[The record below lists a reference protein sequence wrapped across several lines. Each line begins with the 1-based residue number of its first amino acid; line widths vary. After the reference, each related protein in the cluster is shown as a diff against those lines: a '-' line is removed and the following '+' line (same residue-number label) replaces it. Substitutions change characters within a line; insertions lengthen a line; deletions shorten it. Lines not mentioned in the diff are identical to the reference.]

1 MTQVFSQIATILSDL
16 IVFDRLSLDQFLN
29 KIIKLINKII
39 DVDSCFIYLY
49 QSKKLTLF
57 ASKKS
62 HKNLLGKITLKEGEG
77 ITGWVAEHKKTVAIK
92 EKAYLD
98 PRFKFVEELPE
109 DRYEAFLSVPIIDK
123 QGLVGVINL
132 QNKKP
137 KVFSKKEKQMIEI
150 FASIIAS
157 GLRKVILQEK
167 LGLLEEKLEERKIVE
182 KAKGILMKKE
192 NLTEEEAYKK
202 IQKEAMKKRK
212 KLKRDRRGGDFTLGV
227 KNPTFI

>member
-1 MTQVFSQIATILSDL
+1 M
-16 IVFDRLSLDQFLN
+16 
-29 KIIKLINKII
+29 
-39 DVDSCFIYLY
+39 
-49 QSKKLTLF
+49 
-57 ASKKS
+57 
-62 HKNLLGKITLKEGEG
+62 
-77 ITGWVAEHKKTVAIK
+77 AEHKKTVAIK

-98 PRFKFVEELPE
+98 PRFKFFKELPE

-137 KVFSKKEKQMIEI
+137 KIFSKKEKQMIEI

-157 GLRKVILQEK
+157 GLRKVILQER
-167 LGLLEEKLEERKIVE
+167 LGFLEEKLEERKIVE

-212 KLKRDRRGGDFTLGV
+212 RLKEIAEAVILLWG
-227 KNPTFI
+227 

>member
-1 MTQVFSQIATILSDL
+1 MTQVFSKIATILSDL

-98 PRFKFVEELPE
+98 PRFKFFKELPE

-167 LGLLEEKLEERKIVE
+167 LGFLEEKLEERKIVE

-202 IQKEAMKKRK
+202 MQKEAMKKRK
-212 KLKRDRRGGDFTLGV
+212 KLKEIAEAVILLWG
-227 KNPTFI
+227 

>member
-1 MTQVFSQIATILSDL
+1 MNQVFFKIATILSDL
-16 IVFDRLSLDQFLN
+16 IVFDRLSLDQFLD

-49 QSKKLTLF
+49 QNKKLTLF
-57 ASKKS
+57 ASKKP
-62 HKNLLGKITLKEGEG
+62 HQNLLGKITLKEGEG

-98 PRFKFVEELPE
+98 PRFKFFKELPE

-137 KVFSKKEKQMIEI
+137 KVFSKKEKQMVEI
-150 FASIIAS
+150 FASVIAS

-167 LGLLEEKLEERKIVE
+167 LGFLEEKLEERKIVE

-192 NLTEEEAYKK
+192 NLTEEEAYQKM
-202 IQKEAMKKRK
+202 QKEAMKKRK
-212 KLKRDRRGGDFTLGV
+212 RLKEIAEAVILLWG
-227 KNPTFI
+227 

>member
-49 QSKKLTLF
+49 QNKKLTLF
-57 ASKKS
+57 ASKKP

-98 PRFKFVEELPE
+98 PRFKFFKELPE

-137 KVFSKKEKQMIEI
+137 KIFSKKEKQMIEI

-167 LGLLEEKLEERKIVE
+167 LGFLEEKLEERKIVE

-192 NLTEEEAYKK
+192 ISPRRKLIKNA
-202 IQKEAMKKRK
+202 KEAMKKRK
-212 KLKRDRRGGDFTLGV
+212 KLKQIAEAVILLWG
-227 KNPTFI
+227 

>member
-1 MTQVFSQIATILSDL
+1 MSQIFFKIATILSDL
-16 IVFDRLSLDQFLN
+16 IVFDRLSLDQFLD

-49 QSKKLTLF
+49 QNKKLILF
-57 ASKKS
+57 ASKKP
-62 HKNLLGKITLKEGEG
+62 HQNLLGKITLKEGEG

-98 PRFKFVEELPE
+98 PRFKFFKELPE

-157 GLRKVILQEK
+157 GLRKVILQQK
-167 LGLLEEKLEERKIVE
+167 LGFLEEKLEERKIVE

-202 IQKEAMKKRK
+202 MQKEAMKKRK
-212 KLKRDRRGGDFTLGV
+212 KLKEIAEAVILLWG
-227 KNPTFI
+227 

>member
-16 IVFDRLSLDQFLN
+16 IVFDRLSLDQFLD

-49 QSKKLTLF
+49 QNKKLTLF
-57 ASKKS
+57 ASKKP
-62 HKNLLGKITLKEGEG
+62 HQNLLGKITLKEGEG

-98 PRFKFVEELPE
+98 PRFKFFKELPE

-137 KVFSKKEKQMIEI
+137 KVFSKKEKQMVEI
-150 FASIIAS
+150 FASVIAS

-167 LGLLEEKLEERKIVE
+167 LGFLEEKLEERKIVE

-202 IQKEAMKKRK
+202 MQKEAMKKRK
-212 KLKRDRRGGDFTLGV
+212 KLKEIAEAVILLWG
-227 KNPTFI
+227 

>member
-1 MTQVFSQIATILSDL
+1 MTQIFFKIATILSDL
-16 IVFDRLSLDQFLN
+16 IVFDRLSLDQFLD

-49 QSKKLTLF
+49 QNKKLTLF
-57 ASKKS
+57 ASKKP
-62 HKNLLGKITLKEGEG
+62 HQNLLGKITLKEGEG
-77 ITGWVAEHKKTVAIK
+77 ITGWVAKHKKTVTIK

-98 PRFKFVEELPE
+98 PRFKFFKELPE

-123 QGLVGVINL
+123 QGLIGVINL

-167 LGLLEEKLEERKIVE
+167 LGFLEEKLEERKIVE
-182 KAKGILMKKE
+182 RAKGILMKKE

-202 IQKEAMKKRK
+202 MQKEAMKKRK
-212 KLKRDRRGGDFTLGV
+212 KLKEIAEAVILLWG
-227 KNPTFI
+227 

>member
-1 MTQVFSQIATILSDL
+1 MNQVFFKIATILSDL
-16 IVFDRLSLDQFLN
+16 IVFDRLSLDQFLD

-49 QSKKLTLF
+49 QNKKLTLF
-57 ASKKS
+57 ASKKP
-62 HKNLLGKITLKEGEG
+62 HQNLLGKITLKEGEG

-98 PRFKFVEELPE
+98 PRFKFFKELPE

-150 FASIIAS
+150 FASVIAS
-157 GLRKVILQEK
+157 GLRKVILQQK
-167 LGLLEEKLEERKIVE
+167 LGFLEEKLEERKIIE

-212 KLKRDRRGGDFTLGV
+212 RLKEIAEAVILLWG
-227 KNPTFI
+227 

>member
-1 MTQVFSQIATILSDL
+1 MNKIFSQIATILSDL
-16 IVFDRLSLDQFLN
+16 VVFDRLSLDQFLD

-49 QSKKLTLF
+49 QNKKLTLF
-57 ASKKS
+57 ASKKP
-62 HKNLLGKITLKEGEG
+62 HQNLLGKITLKEGEG

-98 PRFKFVEELPE
+98 PRFKFFKELPE

-137 KVFSKKEKQMIEI
+137 KVFSKKEKQMVEF
-150 FASIIAS
+150 FASVIAS

-167 LGLLEEKLEERKIVE
+167 LGFLEEKLEQRKIIE

-202 IQKEAMKKRK
+202 MQKEAMKKRK
-212 KLKRDRRGGDFTLGV
+212 RLKEIAEAVILLWG
-227 KNPTFI
+227 

>member
-1 MTQVFSQIATILSDL
+1 MNKIFSQIATILSDL
-16 IVFDRLSLDQFLN
+16 VVFDRLSLDQFLD

-49 QSKKLTLF
+49 QNKKLTLF
-57 ASKKS
+57 ASKKP
-62 HKNLLGKITLKEGEG
+62 HQNLLGKITLKEGEG

-98 PRFKFVEELPE
+98 PRFKFFKELPE
-109 DRYEAFLSVPIIDK
+109 DHYEAFLSVPIIDK

-150 FASIIAS
+150 FASVIAS

-167 LGLLEEKLEERKIVE
+167 LGFLEERLEERKIVE

-212 KLKRDRRGGDFTLGV
+212 RLKEIAEAVILLWG
-227 KNPTFI
+227 

>member
-1 MTQVFSQIATILSDL
+1 MNKIFSQIATILSDL
-16 IVFDRLSLDQFLN
+16 VVFDRLSLDQFLD

-49 QSKKLTLF
+49 QNKKLTLF
-57 ASKKS
+57 ASKKP
-62 HKNLLGKITLKEGEG
+62 HQNLLGKITLKEGEG

-98 PRFKFVEELPE
+98 PRFKFFKELPE
-109 DRYEAFLSVPIIDK
+109 DQYESFLSVPIIDK

-137 KVFSKKEKQMIEI
+137 KVFSKKEKQMVEF
-150 FASIIAS
+150 FASVIAS

-167 LGLLEEKLEERKIVE
+167 LGFLEEKLEQRKIIE

-202 IQKEAMKKRK
+202 MQKEAMKKRK
-212 KLKRDRRGGDFTLGV
+212 RLKEIAEAVILLWG
-227 KNPTFI
+227 

>member
-1 MTQVFSQIATILSDL
+1 MNKIFSQIATILSDL
-16 IVFDRLSLDQFLN
+16 VVFDRLSLDQFLD

-49 QSKKLTLF
+49 QNKKLTLF
-57 ASKKS
+57 ASKKP
-62 HKNLLGKITLKEGEG
+62 HQNLLGKITLKEGEG

-98 PRFKFVEELPE
+98 PRFKFFKELPE
-109 DRYEAFLSVPIIDK
+109 DQYESFLSVPIIDK

-137 KVFSKKEKQMIEI
+137 KVFSKKEKQMVEI
-150 FASIIAS
+150 FASVIAS
-157 GLRKVILQEK
+157 GLRKVILQQK

-202 IQKEAMKKRK
+202 MQKEAMKKRK
-212 KLKRDRRGGDFTLGV
+212 KLREIAEAVILLWG
-227 KNPTFI
+227 

>member
-1 MTQVFSQIATILSDL
+1 M
-16 IVFDRLSLDQFLN
+16 
-29 KIIKLINKII
+29 
-39 DVDSCFIYLY
+39 
-49 QSKKLTLF
+49 
-57 ASKKS
+57 
-62 HKNLLGKITLKEGEG
+62 
-77 ITGWVAEHKKTVAIK
+77 AEHKKTVAIK

-98 PRFKFVEELPE
+98 PRFKFFKELPE

-137 KVFSKKEKQMIEI
+137 KIFSKKEKQMIEI

-212 KLKRDRRGGDFTLGV
+212 RLKEIAEAVILLWG
-227 KNPTFI
+227 

>member
-1 MTQVFSQIATILSDL
+1 MTQVFFKIATILSDL
-16 IVFDRLSLDQFLN
+16 IVFDRLSLDQFLD

-49 QSKKLTLF
+49 QNKKLTLF
-57 ASKKS
+57 ASKKP
-62 HKNLLGKITLKEGEG
+62 HQNLLGKITLKEGEG

-98 PRFKFVEELPE
+98 PRFKFFKELPE

-150 FASIIAS
+150 FASVIAS

-167 LGLLEEKLEERKIVE
+167 LGFLEEKLEERKIVE

-192 NLTEEEAYKK
+192 NLTEEEAYQKM
-202 IQKEAMKKRK
+202 QKEAMKKRK
-212 KLKRDRRGGDFTLGV
+212 RLKEIAEAVILLWG
-227 KNPTFI
+227 

>member
-1 MTQVFSQIATILSDL
+1 MNQVFFKIATILSDL
-16 IVFDRLSLDQFLN
+16 IVFDRLSLDQFLD

-49 QSKKLTLF
+49 QNKKLTLF
-57 ASKKS
+57 ASKKP
-62 HKNLLGKITLKEGEG
+62 HQNLLGKITLKEGEG

-98 PRFKFVEELPE
+98 PRFKFFKELPE
-109 DRYEAFLSVPIIDK
+109 DQYEAFLSVPIIDK

-137 KVFSKKEKQMIEI
+137 KVFSKKEKQMVEI

-167 LGLLEEKLEERKIVE
+167 LGFLEEKLEERKIVE

-202 IQKEAMKKRK
+202 MQKEAMKKRK
-212 KLKRDRRGGDFTLGV
+212 RLKEIAEAVILLWG
-227 KNPTFI
+227 

>member
-49 QSKKLTLF
+49 QNKKLTLF
-57 ASKKS
+57 ASKKP
-62 HKNLLGKITLKEGEG
+62 HQNLLGKITLKEGEG

-98 PRFKFVEELPE
+98 RRFKFFKELPE

-137 KVFSKKEKQMIEI
+137 KVFSKKEKQMMEI
-150 FASIIAS
+150 FASVIAS

-167 LGLLEEKLEERKIVE
+167 LGFLEEKLEERKIVE

-202 IQKEAMKKRK
+202 MQKEAMKKRK
-212 KLKRDRRGGDFTLGV
+212 RLKEIAKAVILLWG
-227 KNPTFI
+227 

>member
-1 MTQVFSQIATILSDL
+1 MNKIFSQIATILSDL
-16 IVFDRLSLDQFLN
+16 VVFDRLSLDQFLD

-49 QSKKLTLF
+49 QNKKLTLF
-57 ASKKS
+57 ASKKP
-62 HKNLLGKITLKEGEG
+62 HQNLLGKITLKEGEG

-98 PRFKFVEELPE
+98 PRFKFFKELPE

-137 KVFSKKEKQMIEI
+137 KVFSKKEKQMVEI
-150 FASIIAS
+150 FASVIAS

-167 LGLLEEKLEERKIVE
+167 LGFLEEKLEERKIVE

-192 NLTEEEAYKK
+192 NLTEEEAYKRM
-202 IQKEAMKKRK
+202 QKEAMKKRK
-212 KLKRDRRGGDFTLGV
+212 KLREIAEAVILLWG
-227 KNPTFI
+227 